1 MGTMNMDL
9 IESTTKMFGKGGGG
23 VIISLT
29 CIPVTVKADK

>member
-9 IESTTKMFGKGGGG
+9 IESTTKMFGKGGG

-29 CIPVTVKADK
+29 CIPVTVKVDK